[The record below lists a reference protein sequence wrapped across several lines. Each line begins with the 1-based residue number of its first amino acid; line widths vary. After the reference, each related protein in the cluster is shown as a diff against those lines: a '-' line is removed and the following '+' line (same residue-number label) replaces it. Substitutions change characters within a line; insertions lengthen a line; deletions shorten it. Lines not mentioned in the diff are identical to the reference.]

1 MGQMIAQLTGTVN
14 LLQPDKRSL
23 ILVVHDVGYKVFVPT
38 TLCEQWQ
45 VGQTVTVFTHHYVRE
60 DLMALYGFV
69 SLADLEL
76 FERLISVNGIGPKA
90 ALALLSQ
97 LSSQELRNAII
108 QGDLLTLTR
117 TPGIGKKIAERLV
130 MELKQ
135 PLLEAGEAI
144 SLSDQSGAQDIV
156 DALQNFGY
164 SQHEIRSVLQHID
177 RTQAVGMQIKAAL
190 GYLSQHGRTR

>member
-1 MGQMIAQLTGTVN
+1 MIAQLTGTIS
-14 LLQPDKRSL
+14 LWQADKRYL

-38 TLCEQWQ
+38 TLAEQWP
-45 VGQTVTVFTHHYVRE
+45 VGQVVTIFTHHYVRE
-60 DLMALYGFV
+60 DLMALYGFA

-76 FERLISVNGIGPKA
+76 FERLISVNGVGPKV

-97 LSSQELRNAII
+97 LSSQELRSAII
-108 QGDLLTLTR
+108 HGDLLTLTH

-135 PLLEAGEAI
+135 PLLETGEPTV
-144 SLSDQSGAQDIV
+144 LVDQSGAQDIV
-156 DALQNFGY
+156 AALQNFGY
-164 SQHEIRSVLQHID
+164 SQHEIRSVLSHID
-177 RTQAVGMQIKAAL
+177 RTQTVSVQIKAAL